1 MTGNGLCIMCIQIFG
16 SPPHGIEVL
25 RLPNRITSFH
35 LCFLVKL
42 PCNVIE
48 VEVGTGGLHDAME
61 IW

>member
-1 MTGNGLCIMCIQIFG
+1 MCIQIFG

-25 RLPNRITSFH
+25 RLPNRITSFY

-42 PCNVIE
+42 LCNVIE
-48 VEVGTGGLHDAME
+48 VEVGIGGLHDAME